1 MSLEKEI
8 CEKYKLDYI
17 YFNSTLIKSN
27 IPINTK
33 NYHKKNVSQ
42 TNTKNKIVNR
52 VISFIRSITVLD
64 NIYKIV
70 YRFKKIYEQQIL
82 TYQTAYE
89 LLRHEQPSIIIVTN
103 DTKIDLE
110 LFLLKIAKCNGI
122 PTIQIGWSWIQTIPQ
137 YTQLQLHRESHGII
151 KKNNQWIVNLFKYLI
166 PDIYGEIDNKQILFN
181 DPIVI
186 LVSKYFGL
194 KSSSPVNT
202 GKNVDGI
209 TVPSNFQKNVYLN
222 RAINREKIFLT
233 GDPSNDTLI
242 HVRKEQNKIKSR
254 LLSALDIK
262 ESKTIVFIASSPP
275 GYVSNKRNQT
285 TIDIIKM
292 LLSLSSEIQVVF
304 KPHPAEDIISF
315 EYLKNISDRVTVTDN
330 FSVSELTISC
340 HLFITIASSSLIEA
354 VALDIPV
361 VIYDFSQMNYIDRYT
376 YTRSVKR
383 VFNLESMKIAVKDIL
398 LNVDVRKKTIK
409 IQRHRI
415 KPFAILDGKCT
426 ERNASVIMSYL
437 SE

>member
-1 MSLEKEI
+1 MQLEKEI
-8 CEKYKLDYI
+8 CEKNYIEFI
-17 YFNSTLIKSN
+17 YFR
-27 IPINTK
+27 
-33 NYHKKNVSQ
+33 HQ
-42 TNTKNKIVNR
+42 KNKSAPRRNINNIKVIGNR
-52 VISFIRSITVLD
+52 TNGKNKLINSCKKLLRSINVLD
-64 NIYKIV
+64 ILYKTV
-70 YRFKKIYEQQIL
+70 YRLKKELDQQSL
-82 TYQTAYE
+82 TYQNAYK
-89 LLRHEQPSIIIVTN
+89 LLKREQPSAILVTN
-103 DTKIDLE
+103 DIRIDLE
-110 LFLLKIAKCNGI
+110 IFLLKVAKHLHI
-122 PTIQIGWSWIQTIPQ
+122 PTIQIGWSWTQSNSQ
-137 YTQLQLHRESHGII
+137 YTQLQLHRESHGVI
-151 KKNNQWIVNLFKYLI
+151 KKNDQWKVNLCKYLI
-166 PDIYGEIDNKQILFN
+166 PDIYGEIDNKRILFN
-181 DPIVI
+181 DPFVI

-194 KSSSPVNT
+194 KSSSPINK

-233 GDPSNDTLI
+233 GDPSNDKLI
-242 HVRKEQNKIKSR
+242 HLRKEKYKIKGR

-262 ESKTIVFIASSPP
+262 ESKTIVFIASSPL

-292 LLSLSSEIQVVF
+292 LLSLSLEIQVVF

-330 FSVSELTISC
+330 FSVSELAISS

-361 VIYDFSQMNYIDRYT
+361 VIYDFTKINYIDRYT

-383 VFNLESMKIAVKDIL
+383 VFNLESMKIAVKNIL

-409 IQRHRI
+409 MQRHRI